1 MPVEVSLPTADGT
14 LTLRPMRD
22 TEDDAAFHY
31 ALFVATRAADMAAMP
46 IDAAGKDFLLRMQY
60 ASQTATYRRDYPAA
74 RFEVIE
80 LAGEPI
86 GRIVTDVG
94 DAWVTYVDLA
104 LLPHV
109 QRRGLATELMLHLL
123 DEPRRLG
130 LAARVSVL
138 EQNAASLSLFRRLG
152 FVAVA
157 SAPPFVRLEWQ
168 TPACGPDGAPSTAY
182 RRG

>member
-1 MPVEVSLPTADGT
+1 MPVDVTLPTADGA

-22 TEDDAAFHY
+22 TEADAAFHY
-31 ALFVATRAADMAAMP
+31 ALFAATKAADMVTMP

-60 ASQTATYRRDYPAA
+60 ASMTATYRRDYPTA

-94 DAWVTYVDLA
+94 DGCVTYVDLA
-104 LLPHV
+104 LLPFV
-109 QRRGLATELMLHLL
+109 QGRGLATALMLQLL

-130 LAARVSVL
+130 LPARASVL
-138 EQNAASLSLFRRLG
+138 AQNAPSLKLFGRLG
-152 FVAVA
+152 FVETGY
-157 SAPPFVRLEWQ
+157 APPFVLLQWQ
-168 TPACGPDGAPSTAY
+168 APAATTSGL
-182 RRG
+182 RRSGIATR